1 MKKYVLASPD
11 ARKKIDLRNHADI
24 IIEAV
29 RDVMPGASVE
39 VYQDYYTVD
48 HISKGE
54 SIKVGRKICASVLG
68 QYCVTLYK
76 LFNGKEV

>member
-11 ARKKIDLRNHADI
+11 SRKKIDLRNHADI

-29 RDVMPGASVE
+29 RDVVPDASIE